1 MTIGRRTST
10 VSIQLRL
17 ASVAALAALGGTAG
31 TLAIALSRS
40 APARAASIGELN
52 SQLDHEQGRQQSLS
66 SSIGRLSG
74 LIGSL
79 DSQITLVRSREA
91 DVRAALVKDRLA
103 LAKDQLM
110 LTRERQLVTKLI
122 AQLARARTIL
132 ARQLVSGYEGDSP
145 DIVSVVL
152 ESRGFSDL
160 LDQLNYLNHAEQE
173 QKSTIIAT
181 KLATA
186 EADNAERRLAKL
198 EAAAVQVTEAATTR
212 ERALVGMNTLLQAK
226 QAALGRAREA
236 QQSALAASRAKGA
249 QLQSAI
255 ARLQAQQ
262 AAAERAAE
270 AAATVTPTAAP
281 SAGGGSTTPAGGG
294 GSATPVSTGPALGP
308 SGGWAIPYAIVLCES
323 GGQNLSPNS
332 AGASG
337 YYQILPSTWKL
348 FGGTGPAA
356 YLASKAEQDAV
367 ASKIWNGGA
376 GASNWVCAGIVG
388 IH

>member
-1 MTIGRRTST
+1 MTIGRRSST
-10 VSIQLRL
+10 VPIRL
-17 ASVAALAALGGTAG
+17 WLAGFAALAALGGGLVVA
-31 TLAIALSRS
+31 AISRS
-40 APARAASIGELN
+40 GTARAASINQLS
-52 SQLDHEQGRQQSLS
+52 SQLGQERGRQAGLS
-66 SSIGRLSG
+66 ASIGRLSG
-74 LIGSL
+74 LISSL
-79 DSQITLVRSREA
+79 DSQVALVQSREA
-91 DVRAALVKDRLA
+91 AVRSELITDRAA

-110 LTRERQLVTKLI
+110 LTRERRLVTKLI
-122 AQLARARTIL
+122 AQLARARMIL
-132 ARQLVSGYEGDSP
+132 SRQLISSYEGDSP
-145 DIVSVVL
+145 DVVSVVL
-152 ESRGFSDL
+152 SSRGFSDL
-160 LDQLNYLNHAEQE
+160 LDQLNFLSRAEQE

-181 KLATA
+181 KLAKA
-186 EADNAERRLAKL
+186 QADGAERRLARL
-198 EAAAVQVTEAATTR
+198 EAAAIQVTEAAMSR
-212 ERALVGMNTLLQAK
+212 ERALAGMNTLLQAK

-236 QQSALAASRAKGA
+236 QQSALAASRARGA

-262 AAAERAAE
+262 AAAERAA
-270 AAATVTPTAAP
+270 AAAAAIAPT
-281 SAGGGSTTPAGGG
+281 TTPAAGGF
-294 GSATPVSTGPALGP
+294 AAPAATGPALGP

-367 ASKIWNGGA
+367 ASRIWNGGA

>member
-1 MTIGRRTST
+1 MTIGRRSST
-10 VSIQLRL
+10 VPIRLRL
-17 ASVAALAALGGTAG
+17 AGFAALAALGGGLVVAAISRNG
-31 TLAIALSRS
+31 T
-40 APARAASIGELN
+40 ARAASISQLN
-52 SQLDHEQGRQQSLS
+52 SQLGQERSRQAGLS
-66 SSIGRLSG
+66 ASIGRLSG
-74 LIGSL
+74 LISSL
-79 DSQITLVRSREA
+79 DSQVVLVQSREA
-91 DVRAALVKDRLA
+91 AVRSELITDRAA

-110 LTRERQLVTKLI
+110 LTRERRLVTKLI
-122 AQLARARTIL
+122 AQLARARMIL
-132 ARQLVSGYEGDSP
+132 SRQLVSSYESDSP
-145 DIVSVVL
+145 DVVSVVL
-152 ESRGFSDL
+152 SSRGFSDL
-160 LDQLNYLNHAEQE
+160 LDQLNFLSRAEQE

-181 KLATA
+181 KLAKA
-186 EADNAERRLAKL
+186 QADGAERRLAKL
-198 EAAAVQVTEAATTR
+198 EAAAIQVTEAATSR
-212 ERALVGMNTLLQAK
+212 ERALAGMNTLLQAK

-236 QQSALAASRAKGA
+236 QQSALAASRARGA

-262 AAAERAAE
+262 AAAERAA
-270 AAATVTPTAAP
+270 AAAAAIAPT
-281 SAGGGSTTPAGGG
+281 TTPAGGG
-294 GSATPVSTGPALGP
+294 FAAPVATGPALGP

-356 YLASKAEQDAV
+356 YLASKSEQDAV
-367 ASKIWNGGA
+367 ASRIWNGGA